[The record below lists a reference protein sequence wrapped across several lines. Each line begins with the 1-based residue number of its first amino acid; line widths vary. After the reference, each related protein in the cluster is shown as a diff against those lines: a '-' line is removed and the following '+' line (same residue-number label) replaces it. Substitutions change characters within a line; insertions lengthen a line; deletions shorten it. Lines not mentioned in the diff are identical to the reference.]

1 LRNRVRRIGFSHERD
16 LVLRFWNKGF
26 AVIRAPASG
35 SRAKRIAYPD
45 IVAIRR
51 GVVFAFE
58 VKTTHKNKPIY
69 VPKHQVKKIREFIS
83 RAGGYGFIAV
93 KIIGE
98 TSWRFI
104 SIDKLVETENN
115 YKIDKDALINSLKI
129 QDILSIAAKNKNI
142 DDYIDKIDK

>member
-1 LRNRVRRIGFSHERD
+1 LRNRVRRRGFSHERD
-16 LVLRFWNKGF
+16 LVLRLWSKGF

-45 IVAIRR
+45 IVAIRK
-51 GVVFAFE
+51 GIVFAFE

-69 VPKHQVKKIREFIS
+69 VPKHQVEKIREFIR

-98 TSWRFI
+98 TGWRFI

-115 YKIDKDALINSLKI
+115 YKIDRKALTNSLKI
-129 QDILSIAAKNKNI
+129 QDILSMAVGSKSI
-142 DDYIDKIDK
+142 DDYIYKNK

>member
-1 LRNRVRRIGFSHERD
+1 MKNRARQIGFSHERD
-16 LVLRFWNKGF
+16 LVLRLWNKGF

-45 IVAIRR
+45 IVAIRK
-51 GVVFAFE
+51 GIVFAFE

-69 VPKHQVKKIREFIS
+69 VPKHQVEKIREFIR

-98 TSWRFI
+98 TGWRFI
-104 SIDKLVETENN
+104 SIDRLVEAGNN
-115 YKIDKDALINSLKI
+115 YKINRETLTNSLKI
-129 QDILSIAAKNKNI
+129 QDILSIAVKNKSI
-142 DDYIDKIDK
+142 DDYININK